1 MAEMPVEESTQDSI
15 GKVVQVPFADHMV
28 DKFTTYAMDVIKERA
43 LPDVRDG
50 LKPVH
55 RHILYAM
62 RGLGLHPNSQY
73 KKCART
79 VGETLG
85 KYHPHSDASVYD
97 AMIVASQDWKMKYPL
112 IDVHGNNGSVDN
124 DPAAAMRYTEG
135 KLSPIGELMMADIDK
150 NTVRFVPNYDE
161 SEQEPSVMS
170 GLFPN
175 LLCNPSNGIAVGM
188 ACSFVPHS
196 AKAVY
201 EALDKTIEY
210 ALNGEDITEDEVIN
224 TILAPDFPTGG
235 VIINLPE
242 VHKAYR
248 EGQGRCIV
256 RAVYHIEPY
265 GKRKDRE
272 AIVVTE
278 IPYGVNKAKLVSS
291 IGHLASEDED
301 FTQIHEARDE
311 SDRNGMRIV
320 IELEKN
326 APANIIINRLLKR
339 TELQKSI
346 SINHTVLIDGKP
358 HTHTPLKTL
367 VDKFLEHVTEV
378 LQNKAQY
385 ERNRLEKRLHIITAY
400 LKALEDVD
408 ATFELMKAKNRKAAC
423 DNLKEAYDFDDEQA
437 QAVSA
442 MHLYSFSEE
451 DQEKLC
457 GEYESLDNEFKRYDN
472 ILRDEME
479 LLKYVREELAKIA
492 ERFKNEKRLTSISTE
507 TDDRDTIPDI
517 DVVMAYTHNGYIKS
531 VKLDEYNSQKRN
543 GTGTSFKTK
552 EDDFVESIKTL
563 STQDDLVFI
572 GASGKA
578 YVLPAYK
585 VPTVS
590 KSSIGKPLNNYIPL
604 DNDERI
610 IKFFVVT
617 KEDKEDENLSLLLAT
632 KKGIGKRMLLSDL
645 PQTRNGAKIMNLRTE
660 DDVLVSA
667 VLVNNDAEMLT
678 ISLKGQGL
686 KFPVDKVSIM
696 GRAAAGVRIMGLED
710 GDELVSAFTVTE
722 EDQILQV
729 MASGAAKR
737 MKSSDIPA
745 KLNRGGK
752 GVKVLTAINRV
763 GGVVTAGVVKET
775 DDCIIVTKNG
785 MVIRTPAKGISLQSR
800 ISNGV
805 KAISLNGEDTIASV
819 TVVDTNEENK
829 TDE

>member
-1 MAEMPVEESTQDSI
+1 
-15 GKVVQVPFADHMV
+15 
-28 DKFTTYAMDVIKERA
+28 
-43 LPDVRDG
+43 
-50 LKPVH
+50 
-55 RHILYAM
+55 
-62 RGLGLHPNSQY
+62 
-73 KKCART
+73 
-79 VGETLG
+79 
-85 KYHPHSDASVYD
+85 
-97 AMIVASQDWKMKYPL
+97 
-112 IDVHGNNGSVDN
+112 
-124 DPAAAMRYTEG
+124 
-135 KLSPIGELMMADIDK
+135 
-150 NTVRFVPNYDE
+150 
-161 SEQEPSVMS
+161 
-170 GLFPN
+170 
-175 LLCNPSNGIAVGM
+175 
-188 ACSFVPHS
+188 
-196 AKAVY
+196 
-201 EALDKTIEY
+201 
-210 ALNGEDITEDEVIN
+210 
-224 TILAPDFPTGG
+224 
-235 VIINLPE
+235 
-242 VHKAYR
+242 
-248 EGQGRCIV
+248 
-256 RAVYHIEPY
+256 
-265 GKRKDRE
+265 
-272 AIVVTE
+272 
-278 IPYGVNKAKLVSS
+278 
-291 IGHLASEDED
+291 
-301 FTQIHEARDE
+301 
-311 SDRNGMRIV
+311 
-320 IELEKN
+320 
-326 APANIIINRLLKR
+326 
-339 TELQKSI
+339 
-346 SINHTVLIDGKP
+346 
-358 HTHTPLKTL
+358 
-367 VDKFLEHVTEV
+367 
-378 LQNKAQY
+378 
-385 ERNRLEKRLHIITAY
+385 
-400 LKALEDVD
+400 
-408 ATFELMKAKNRKAAC
+408 
-423 DNLKEAYDFDDEQA
+423 
-437 QAVSA
+437 
-442 MHLYSFSEE
+442 
-451 DQEKLC
+451 
-457 GEYESLDNEFKRYDN
+457 
-472 ILRDEME
+472 ME
-479 LLKYVREELAKIA
+479 LLKYVREELAKVA

-543 GTGTSFKTK
+543 GTGSSFKTK

-604 DNDERI
+604 DNDEHI

-660 DDVLVSA
+660 DDMLVSA
-667 VLVNNDAEMLT
+667 VLVNNDAEMLV

-722 EDQILQV
+722 DDQVLQV
-729 MASGAAKR
+729 MTSGAAKR

-745 KLNRGGK
+745 KINRGGK
-752 GVKVLTAINRV
+752 GVKVLTAVNRV